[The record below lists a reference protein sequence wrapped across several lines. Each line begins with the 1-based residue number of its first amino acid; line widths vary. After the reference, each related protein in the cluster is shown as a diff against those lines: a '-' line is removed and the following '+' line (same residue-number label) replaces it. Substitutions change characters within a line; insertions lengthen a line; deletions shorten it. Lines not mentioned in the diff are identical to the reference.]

1 VRSPRANAVAERFVR
16 TVRSECLDW
25 TLVLNRGHL
34 HAVLREYVA
43 HYNERRPHRGLG
55 LDVPSGKPAVPPGP
69 VPAAVRRHDVLGGLV
84 HEYEA
89 AA

>member
-1 VRSPRANAVAERFVR
+1 VRSPRANAFAERFVR

-25 TLVLNRGHL
+25 TLVLGRRHL
-34 HAVLREYVA
+34 CSVLREYVA
-43 HYNERRPHRGLG
+43 HYNEARPHRGLG
-55 LDVPSGKPAVPPGP
+55 LGVPSGRTFPPGP
-69 VPAAVRRHDVLGGLV
+69 VPEEVRRRDVLGGLV